1 MTRHLPQAEPNPT
14 DGGRGLG
21 PPGPDGPEDRHVIDH
36 VTARRR
42 RGHRRPQITL
52 NLTAMIDVTFLLLTY
67 FIVATQFKQGEE
79 VYRLDLPDRRG
90 EASARD
96 PFELDEEPLRI
107 RVATS
112 GIAPNEYRIQ
122 VEGPYPQ
129 PRTFAELHTFLR
141 GRRIGAGAVGGLLL
155 PEHPIVIEPTGTTS
169 WQHAIEAFDAVAR
182 ARFTNVTLGK
192 PG

>member
-1 MTRHLPQAEPNPT
+1 
-14 DGGRGLG
+14 
-21 PPGPDGPEDRHVIDH
+21 
-36 VTARRR
+36 
-42 RGHRRPQITL
+42 
-52 NLTAMIDVTFLLLTY
+52 MIDVTFLLLTY

-122 VEGPYPQ
+122 VAGPYPH
-129 PRTFAELHTFLR
+129 PRTFAELQREF
-141 GRRIGAGAVGGLLL
+141 AA
-155 PEHPIVIEPTGTTS
+155 
-169 WQHAIEAFDAVAR
+169 W
-182 ARFTNVTLGK
+182 TNQ
-192 PG
+192 